1 MFDYHM
7 HSRVSFDGHDTGIAL
22 AKAALE
28 KGLKEICFTDH
39 IDYDPLGHMGK
50 LDFDTA
56 AYSAE
61 YDQLEIPG
69 LKIRRGMEFGMDV
82 RMPRSSHSVA

>member
-28 KGLKEICFTDH
+28 K
-39 IDYDPLGHMGK
+39 
-50 LDFDTA
+50 
-56 AYSAE
+56 
-61 YDQLEIPG
+61 
-69 LKIRRGMEFGMDV
+69 V
-82 RMPRSSHSVA
+82 